1 MKLTPWFKARVKP
14 ARPGV
19 YEIRFPDDVFSN
31 DSPAYAL
38 WDGERWGWASAT
50 AKFAA
55 ANGAGCMS
63 GATQKKEWRGLAE
76 EPKQ

>member
-19 YEIRFPDDVFSN
+19 YEIRFPDDKFTN
-31 DSPAYAL
+31 DSPAYAY
-38 WDGERWGWASAT
+38 WNGKCWGWASSTPGFSAANQSST
-50 AKFAA
+50 FAA
-55 ANGAGCMS
+55 I
-63 GATQKKEWRGLAE
+63 QKKEWRGLAQ